1 MILVGFILM
10 QVFYHIAAIIGFR
23 LLAKGFLEPL
33 SMAALLLFGV
43 MYLIRYVEDKK
54 TTKATAA
61 GGTQDMINIFE
72 NNNTGNSTSYF
83 LHSMSDITF
92 ILSLIPLVIFV
103 WLAVRSKSI
112 KAFQFQISIFIA
124 VYILGEII
132 ENNRIAI
139 FSTLPPDIGS
149 QIHVGSAIFFTI
161 MIWFRFYYAE
171 KRGKKM
177 IESSSID
184 DDNSNDGSGQ

>member
-1 MILVGFILM
+1 
-10 QVFYHIAAIIGFR
+10 
-23 LLAKGFLEPL
+23 
-33 SMAALLLFGV
+33 
-43 MYLIRYVEDKK
+43 VEDKK
-54 TTKATAA
+54 TTKAA

-72 NNNTGNSTSYF
+72 NNNIGNSTSDF

-92 ILSLIPLVIFV
+92 ILSLIPLIIFV
-103 WLAVRSKSI
+103 WLAIRSKSI
-112 KAFQFQISIFIA
+112 KAFQFQISIFIV

-139 FSTLPPDIGS
+139 FSVLPPDIGS

-177 IESSSID
+177 IESGID
-184 DDNSNDGSGQ
+184 NDNSNSGGSSSMTSSSNN

>member
-1 MILVGFILM
+1 M
-10 QVFYHIAAIIGFR
+10 
-23 LLAKGFLEPL
+23 
-33 SMAALLLFGV
+33 
-43 MYLIRYVEDKK
+43 EDKK
-54 TTKATAA
+54 TTKAA

-72 NNNTGNSTSYF
+72 NNNIGNSTSDF

-92 ILSLIPLVIFV
+92 ILSLIPLIIFV
-103 WLAVRSKSI
+103 WLAIRSKSI

-177 IESSSID
+177 IESGID
-184 DDNSNDGSGQ
+184 NDNSNSGGSSSMTSSSNN

>member
-1 MILVGFILM
+1 M
-10 QVFYHIAAIIGFR
+10 
-23 LLAKGFLEPL
+23 
-33 SMAALLLFGV
+33 
-43 MYLIRYVEDKK
+43 EDKK

-83 LHSMSDITF
+83 VHSMSDITF

-103 WLAVRSKSI
+103 WLAIRSKNI
-112 KAFQFQISIFIA
+112 KVFQFQISIFIA

-132 ENNRIAI
+132 ENNRIAV
-139 FSTLPPDIGS
+139 FSALQPDIGP
-149 QIHVGSAIFFTI
+149 QIHIGSAIFFTI
-161 MIWFRFYYAE
+161 MVWFRFYYAE

-177 IESSSID
+177 VESSSID
-184 DDNSNDGSGQ
+184 DGSSNDGSGSSSSNN

>member
-1 MILVGFILM
+1 M
-10 QVFYHIAAIIGFR
+10 
-23 LLAKGFLEPL
+23 
-33 SMAALLLFGV
+33 
-43 MYLIRYVEDKK
+43 EDKK
-54 TTKATAA
+54 TTKAA

-72 NNNTGNSTSYF
+72 NNNIGNSTSDF

-92 ILSLIPLVIFV
+92 ILSLIPLIIFV
-103 WLAVRSKSI
+103 WLAIRSKSI

-139 FSTLPPDIGS
+139 FSVLPPDIGS

-177 IESSSID
+177 IESGID
-184 DDNSNDGSGQ
+184 NDNSNSGGSSSMTSSSNN